1 MLNRF
6 VGGMAIV
13 RVRSRRKEH
22 GRTNGSL
29 VLYMWMCG
37 ERGDDDV
44 SALFMSVLRRCR
56 RHTATDHSVPHE
68 WKINKPQMGV

>member
-56 RHTATDHSVPHE
+56 RRTATLTSGKIN
-68 WKINKPQMGV
+68 KINKPQMGV